1 MNQELKCLTQRI
13 KRVGQIIEKKVEKE
27 NHFNVFNTEMAMRG
41 TEIQHLA
48 DRLEKLIE
56 KTDERV

>member
-1 MNQELKCLTQRI
+1 MNQDLKFLTQRI

-27 NHFNVFNTEMAMRG
+27 NHFNVFNTEISMRG

-56 KTDERV
+56 QIDERV